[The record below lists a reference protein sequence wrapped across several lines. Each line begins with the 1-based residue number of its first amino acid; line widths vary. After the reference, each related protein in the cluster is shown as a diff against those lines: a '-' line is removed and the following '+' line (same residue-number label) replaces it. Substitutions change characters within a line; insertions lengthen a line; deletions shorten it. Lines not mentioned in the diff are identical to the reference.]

1 MNFGELEILHYK
13 VLTRTVSD
21 FAFEELLGS
30 QLLPEERVEG
40 ITAQWDI
47 LSPTRQ
53 KGTFRIPGEPATRVE
68 LERVASRTATCILM
82 LLEKALD
89 EATLAWLRL
98 AGEEDVAS
106 ARARI
111 TAEQMGLAR
120 RIQLAREWAVWQALC
135 GELVIDQDN
144 LKLTVDYGLDA
155 SHKPTAAASWG
166 LADTDIPGDVRAW
179 KKLIAQDSGYVAG
192 EAFVNEG
199 VMEKMIRND
208 NVKDVISDTGL
219 KEQLAQEGYITR
231 FMGLDWH
238 VYDAGYLDASG
249 TFHQFVPDDSVIIV
263 PGPKVYGR
271 MQVGTQEVPMGFN
284 ETVRVYGSYSYAVT
298 QSNPPG
304 VNLYVGENFL
314 PVITLPGA
322 IVCADVTPA

>member
-1 MNFGELEILHYK
+1 MNFGELEILHHK
-13 VLTRTVSD
+13 VLTRTVSE
-21 FAFEELLGS
+21 FTYGELLGTG
-30 QLLPEERVEG
+30 LFPEEHVEG

-47 LSPTRQ
+47 LSPARQ
-53 KGTFRIPGEPATRVE
+53 KGAFRIPGEPATRVE
-68 LERVASRTATCILM
+68 LERVANRTATCVLM

-111 TAEQMGLAR
+111 TAEQAALAR
-120 RIQLAREWAVWQALC
+120 RIQLAKEWAAWQALT
-135 GELVIDQDN
+135 GTLTIDQDN

-155 SHKPTAAASWG
+155 SHKPTAAASWA
-166 LADTDIPGDVRAW
+166 LTTTDIPADVRAW
-179 KKLIAQDSGYVAG
+179 KKLVAQDSGYVAG

-199 VMEKMIRND
+199 VMEMMVKND
-208 NVKDVISDTGL
+208 NVKNIIGETSL

-231 FMGLDWH
+231 FMGLNWH

-249 TFHQFVPDDSVIIV
+249 TFRTFIPDDTVVIVPDQ
-263 PGPKVYGR
+263 KVYGR
-271 MQVGTQEVPMGFN
+271 MQVGTQEVPTGFS
-284 ETVRVYGSYSYAVT
+284 ETVRVYGRFSYAVT
-298 QSNPPG
+298 QPNPPG

-322 IVCADVTPA
+322 VVSADVTP

>member
-1 MNFGELEILHYK
+1 MNFGELEILHHK
-13 VLTRTVSD
+13 VLTRTVTD
-21 FAFEELLGS
+21 FAFPELLG
-30 QLLPEERVEG
+30 LGLFPEERVEG

-47 LSPTRQ
+47 LSPARQ
-53 KGTFRIPGEPATRVE
+53 KGTFRVPGEPAARVE
-68 LERVASRTATCILM
+68 LERVGSRTASCILM

-111 TAEQMGLAR
+111 TAEEAALAR
-120 RIQLAREWAVWQALC
+120 RIDLAKEWAVWQALT
-135 GELVIDQDN
+135 GQLVIDQPN
-144 LKLTVDYGLDA
+144 LKLTVDYGLDE
-155 SHKPTAAASWG
+155 SHKPEVSTSWSSSS
-166 LADTDIPGDVRAW
+166 ADIPADVRAW
-179 KKLIAQDSGYVAG
+179 KKLIAQDSGYIAG

-199 VMEKMIRND
+199 VMESMVKNE
-208 NVKDVISDTGL
+208 NVKDVIGETSL

-231 FMGLDWH
+231 FLGLNWH
-238 VYDAGYLDASG
+238 VYDAGYLDASD
-249 TFHQFVPDDSVIIV
+249 TFHSFIPDDTVIFL
-263 PGPKVYGR
+263 PSQKVYGR
-271 MQVGTQEVPMGFN
+271 MQVGTQEVPAGYS
-284 ETVRVYGSYSYAVT
+284 ETVRVYGRFAYAVT

-322 IVCADVTPA
+322 VVCADVSAS

>member
-1 MNFGELEILHYK
+1 MNFGELEILHHK
-13 VLTRTVSD
+13 VLTRTVVD
-21 FAFEELLGS
+21 FTHDELLGN
-30 QLLPEERVEG
+30 QLLPEEHVEG

-53 KGTFRIPGEPATRVE
+53 KGAFRVPGEPATRVE
-68 LERVASRTATCILM
+68 LEKVGSRTATCILM

-98 AGEEDVAS
+98 AGEQDVAS

-111 TAEQMGLAR
+111 TAEQAELAR
-120 RIQLAREWAVWQALC
+120 RIQLAREWAVWQALS
-135 GELVIDQDN
+135 GTLTIDQDN

-155 SHKPTAAASWG
+155 THTPTAAASWA
-166 LADTDIPGDVRAW
+166 LTDTDIPADVRAW
-179 KKLIAQDSGYVAG
+179 KKLVAQDSGYVAG

-199 VMEKMIRND
+199 VMENMVKND
-208 NVKDVISDTGL
+208 TVKAVIGETSL
-219 KEQLAQEGYITR
+219 KEQLAREGYITR
-231 FMGLDWH
+231 FMGLNWH

-249 TFHQFVPDDSVIIV
+249 TFHTFIPDDTVIIL
-263 PGPKVYGR
+263 PSQKVYGR
-271 MQVGTQEVPMGFN
+271 MQVGTQEVPTGFS
-284 ETVRVYGSYSYAVT
+284 ETVRVYGRYSYAVT

-314 PVITLPGA
+314 PVVTLPGA
-322 IVCADVTPA
+322 IVCADVTP

>member
-1 MNFGELEILHYK
+1 MNFGELEILHHK
-13 VLTRTVSD
+13 VLTKTVTD
-21 FAFEELLGS
+21 FSFEELLGM
-30 QLLPEERVEG
+30 QLFPGEHVEG

-53 KGTFRIPGEPATRVE
+53 KGAFRIPGEPATRVE

-120 RIQLAREWAVWQALC
+120 RIQLAREWAIWQALC

-166 LADTDIPGDVRAW
+166 LADTDIPADVRAW

-199 VMEKMIRND
+199 VMEKMIKND

-284 ETVRVYGSYSYAVT
+284 ETVRVYGSYSYSVT